1 MIRARRITE
10 HGAEDRVGV
19 QVDITG
25 ALGDIELELDK
36 LLKSLDDVIDA
47 TVEDVEEKYEIF
59 GELMEIMERGATF
72 IKRRI
77 TLRKAGLKEEEIH
90 QIKELA
96 KSGKEPEDIAARLA
110 EIIRGARDR
119 VEQEAENR
127 AAEETADLKAE
138 QDERNMELAIMGR
151 EGAEDGGN
159 PGETDTGSQD
169 ATAEGQEEEEN
180 G

>member
-36 LLKSLDDVIDA
+36 LLKSLDDA

-59 GELMEIMERGATF
+59 GELTEIMERGASI
-72 IKRRI
+72 IKQRI

-96 KSGKEPEDIAARLA
+96 KSGKEPEDVAARLA
-110 EIIRGARDR
+110 GIIRGARDR
-119 VEQEAENR
+119 VEQEARNR

-138 QDERNMELAIMGR
+138 QDERNMELAIMGMGR
-151 EGAEDGGN
+151 DEGEDSGSEEEPEAGSQGAE
-159 PGETDTGSQD
+159 
-169 ATAEGQEEEEN
+169 AEEQEEEEN